1 MDINNLQNLLK
12 KYPANN
18 TLFISDHFFCLDDSI
33 LLHFYYNPKR
43 FWATIDKK
51 DVEQYVIENLEKE
64 CAILKNVEIVENLN
78 RKPQNYTKVKSFNLE
93 TPLIGNHYS
102 KLGNQIFTFNSKIII
117 KDNYYHIDNTYLSK
131 DIIDFD
137 ANDLM
142 TILDYSV
149 ISKTS
154 LKIKTVYDL
163 QCFKK
168 TNNTMN
174 LSEILKNFRQFFNKK

>member
-1 MDINNLQNLLK
+1 MNTFQNILK
-12 KYPANN
+12 EYTKRN
-18 TLFISDHFFCLDDSI
+18 TLYISDHFLCVDDNI
-33 LLHFYYNPKR
+33 QLHFFYNPKR

-51 DVEQYVIENLEKE
+51 DVENYVIENLEKE
-64 CAILKNVEIVENLN
+64 CAILKNLEIVENSN

-117 KDNYYHIDNTYLSK
+117 KDNYYHIDNTYLLK
-131 DIIDFD
+131 DIKDFD
-137 ANDLM
+137 VNDLM

-154 LKIKTVYDL
+154 LKIKTIYEL

-168 TNNTMN
+168 A
-174 LSEILKNFRQFFNKK
+174 KNKIELTKIFKKISKLLNK